1 MAAVTAPRAHPAA
14 DPVAA
19 ATRAAQRAA
28 AMADTRPADLVLTGG
43 AVYTVDAARTMAEAI
58 AVRDDRIIAVGPAA
72 VVRSRIGPRTRVVE
86 LRGRTVLPGFGDAHV
101 HPTHGGLAMA
111 RCELHGLRGVE
122 AYLDAV
128 RAYATA
134 HPEQAWIRGGGWHM
148 DDFPGGNPTRDLLDR
163 VVPDRPVYLPSR
175 DGHSVWVN
183 SRALELAGV
192 SADTPDPRDGVIVRE
207 PDGRPAG
214 TLHEGAAELVGRLVP
229 ADTPEDLEEGIR
241 VGQRYLHSLGITQW
255 QDAIVEPGD
264 EAAYRALDGR
274 GELTARVVGAL
285 WWERGQGAEQIEALA
300 ERRAAGPWNARF
312 AATSVKIM
320 QDGVLENFTGALL
333 EPYLGADRRPTT
345 NRGISM
351 VEPEALRRHVT
362 ALDALGFQVHVHAI
376 GDRAVREALDA
387 FEAARDAN
395 GAGAGRHHISHI
407 QVVHPGDVPRFRALG
422 VAANMQPLWA
432 CHEGQ
437 MDNLTI
443 PFLGPER
450 AAHQYPFGALHRAGA
465 TLVAGSDWPVST
477 PNPLEEIEVAV
488 ERVYPTSRGVQPPF
502 LPDERL
508 ALPDAVAAFT
518 AGTAWINHLDDE
530 TGTLEPGR
538 LADLAVLD
546 RDLFDRGAG
555 AIADA
560 RVVATFVDGR
570 AVFEDG
576 LEA

>member
-1 MAAVTAPRAHPAA
+1 MAADITPRLHPAA
-14 DPVAA
+14 DPAA
-19 ATRAAQRAA
+19 AAARAARRAA
-28 AMADTRPADLVLTGG
+28 AVADDGPADLVLTGG
-43 AVYTVDAARTMAEAI
+43 AVYTVDAARSTAEAI
-58 AVRDDRIIAVGPAA
+58 AVRGNRIVAVGPAA
-72 VVRSRIGPRTRVVE
+72 QLRARIGPRTRVVA

-111 RCELHGLRGVE
+111 RCELHGTRGVE
-122 AYLDAV
+122 SYLEVV

-134 HPEQAWIRGGGWHM
+134 HPEQAWIRGAGWHM

-163 VVPDRPVYLPSR
+163 VVPDRPAYLPSR

-192 SADTPDPRDGVIVRE
+192 SADTPDPKDGVIVRE
-207 PDGRPAG
+207 PDGTPAG
-214 TLHEGAAELVGRLVP
+214 TMHEGAARLVGRLLP
-229 ADTPEDLEEGIR
+229 QDTPEEMEEALR
-241 VGQRYLHSLGITQW
+241 LGQRYLHALGITQW
-255 QDAIVEPGD
+255 QDAIVEPRD

-274 GELTARVVGAL
+274 GELTARVIGAL
-285 WWERGQGAEQIEALA
+285 WWERAGDAGQIEALV
-300 ERRAAGPWNARF
+300 ERRAAGPRDGRF
-312 AATSVKIM
+312 AGTSVKIM
-320 QDGVLENFTGALL
+320 QDGVLENFTGAML
-333 EPYLGADRRPTT
+333 EPYLGADGRPTT

-387 FEAARDAN
+387 FEAARHAN
-395 GAGAGRHHISHI
+395 GASAGRHHISHI
-407 QVVHPGDVPRFRALG
+407 QVIHPADLPRFRALG
-422 VAANMQPLWA
+422 VAANLQPLWA

-437 MDNLTI
+437 MDRLTI

-450 AAHQYPFGALHRAGA
+450 ARRQYPFRSLCRAGA

-488 ERVYPTSRGVQPPF
+488 ERVFPAARGHQPPF

-508 ALPDAVAAFT
+508 DLPVAIAAFT
-518 AGTAWINHLDDE
+518 AGTAWINHCGDE
-530 TGTLEPGR
+530 TGTLEPGK

-555 AIADA
+555 AIGDA

-570 AVFEDG
+570 PVFEDG